1 MWSPHLGRRPFHLF
15 AVAELTALLSSWPC
29 SRAQVQTS
37 VDAKIVSDVL
47 RGDEKTELRVTLLR
61 YLEEEMPA
69 GDD

>member
-1 MWSPHLGRRPFHLF
+1 
-15 AVAELTALLSSWPC
+15 
-29 SRAQVQTS
+29 